1 MVASAVRGGHLV
13 SGDGFSAPT
22 AGGYAAWRS
31 CGDAERLAAARVKL
45 RPDRHVADAGVVVRA
60 AGPLRDTRGMW
71 FCLERRGIAE
81 WPTGGPGEACPHL
94 RAVCASAVIGT
105 AGPLLDTRGMWFCLE
120 RRGIAEWP
128 SGGPGE
134 ACPHLHAVCAGAV
147 IGTAGPLFDRDRVRL
162 CPERCGDAE
171 RQSGKGVRALV
182 VPATS
187 AS

>member
-1 MVASAVRGGHLV
+1 MV

-71 FCLERRGIAE
+71 FCLERRG
-81 WPTGGPGEACPHL
+81 
-94 RAVCASAVIGT
+94 V
-105 AGPLLDTRGMWFCLE
+105 
-120 RRGIAEWP
+120 AEWP
-128 SGGPGE
+128 SGGAGE

-171 RQSGKGVRALV
+171 RQSGKSVPALV